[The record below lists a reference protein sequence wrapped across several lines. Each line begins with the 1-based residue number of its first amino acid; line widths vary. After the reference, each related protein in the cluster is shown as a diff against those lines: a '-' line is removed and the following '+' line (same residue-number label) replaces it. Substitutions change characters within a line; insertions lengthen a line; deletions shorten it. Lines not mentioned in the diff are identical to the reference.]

1 MLSVAARRLTYLVAA
16 LFALFG
22 AVMFCA
28 PRWADDNFAWTV
40 SPFLA
45 MTIGA
50 WYLGSAVFAWE
61 AARIWR
67 WPVAHGVLVYI
78 WLFSVLQGLL
88 LVIHA
93 DVVRTGEPLT
103 WPYVTMLVVAAV
115 ASVAGAAGAAPKD
128 LVADSHK
135 VRDRTPRL
143 VRGPTALFVV
153 AVAALAVPLVDGY
166 DSPRSIWPGP
176 LSLLSA
182 RAFAVFFGALAL
194 SALAVVVSGR
204 LSAVVSYLR
213 AAIPLTVLILVA
225 ALVYIGQF
233 DFGDH
238 PGQFL
243 YVGLYVVVLVSA
255 LAIAAYAARYRAE
268 SDER

>member
-1 MLSVAARRLTYLVAA
+1 MLSVVARRLTYLIAA

-22 AVMFCA
+22 AVMFVV
-28 PRWADDNFAWTV
+28 PRWADDNFAWSV

-61 AARIWR
+61 GARIWR
-67 WPVAHGVLVYI
+67 WPVSHGVLVYV

-103 WPYVTMLVVAAV
+103 WPYVTMLVVAAA
-115 ASVAGAAGAAPKD
+115 ASVAGAAGATPKE

-135 VRDRTPRL
+135 VGKRTPRV
-143 VRGPTALFVV
+143 VRLLSAVFVV

-182 RAFAVFFGALAL
+182 RAFAVFFGSLAL
-194 SALAVVVSGR
+194 SALALVVSGR
-204 LSAVVSYLR
+204 LGAMVSYLR
-213 AAIPLTVLILVA
+213 AAIPLNILILVA

-243 YVGLYVVVLVSA
+243 YVGLYVVVLLAA
-255 LAIAAYAARYRAE
+255 LAIAVYAARYRGGT
-268 SDER
+268 DER